1 MISALRAL
9 RLLRVLK
16 LARIWH
22 QFRRILVQ
30 IYTALIDVAV
40 FLLLLCV
47 YIFIFSLLGMELFA
61 FSVYYDIDGE
71 LIMGKQAIIDAKQ
84 SETRMFEPAD
94 NFNNFG
100 QSAITVFMLVIG
112 DDWPQIATLYIR
124 AQKESGFIYELS
136 AYLYFI
142 LSLITGCIIL

>member
-1 MISALRAL
+1 M

-84 SETRMFEPAD
+84 S
-94 NFNNFG
+94 
-100 QSAITVFMLVIG
+100 
-112 DDWPQIATLYIR
+112 
-124 AQKESGFIYELS
+124 
-136 AYLYFI
+136 
-142 LSLITGCIIL
+142 